1 MCTYGTSLFIGSHAS
16 QFAAYNMTGAN
27 FSSSFSCI
35 DTEGLSGWT
44 MTMQASTDLSNGS
57 QSIPKANVSL
67 LASTNYLANGSC
79 STGTNQTDRAE
90 IGTNP

>member
-1 MCTYGTSLFIGSHAS
+1 
-16 QFAAYNMTGAN
+16 MTGAN

-57 QSIPKANVSL
+57 QAIPKANVSL
-67 LASTNYLANGSC
+67 LASNNYLANGSC